1 MPAVCGHT
9 RTATAPSPVTV
20 PAIDMATKKY
30 STAQI
35 MQEGIWKKPE
45 TVMRYIR
52 HVDAHAGAMIDL
64 MKQFD

>member
-1 MPAVCGHT
+1 
-9 RTATAPSPVTV
+9 V